1 MVIKISELFYMA
13 AVELGHFIIN
23 HKVEFLAEVI
33 KKNSLEY
40 PCLYIISCD
49 GKALASQVNKHTGEK
64 KKKLLGR
71 DAISKIA
78 KWLFN

>member
-1 MVIKISELFYMA
+1 M
-13 AVELGHFIIN
+13 
-23 HKVEFLAEVI
+23 
-33 KKNSLEY
+33 EY

-49 GKALASQVNKHTGEK
+49 GKALASQLNKHTEEK

-78 KWLFN
+78 KWLFNLIFNKIKRCSHLGGVLL

>member
-1 MVIKISELFYMA
+1 M
-13 AVELGHFIIN
+13 
-23 HKVEFLAEVI
+23 
-33 KKNSLEY
+33 EY

-49 GKALASQVNKHTGEK
+49 GKALASQLNKHTEEK

>member
-1 MVIKISELFYMA
+1 M
-13 AVELGHFIIN
+13 
-23 HKVEFLAEVI
+23 
-33 KKNSLEY
+33 EY
-40 PCLYIISCD
+40 PCLYIISWD
-49 GKALASQVNKHTGEK
+49 GKALASQLNKHTEEK